1 MCMPFGIASAP
12 GPLFKKTMESV
23 LQGIKQVVCNIDDIL
38 VTGSMES
45 EVSVF
50 RVQPMEALPV
60 TAAHLRQATCTYQP
74 NIK

>member
-50 RVQPMEALPV
+50 SVQPMEATSSYCSSLKAGNMHV
-60 TAAHLRQATCTYQP
+60 STQY
-74 NIK
+74 